1 MVMVPS
7 EDWNGLVEK
16 IDRLE
21 QMIADR
27 NSEDRA
33 NEWIESEEAR
43 RILNIS
49 PKTWQTYRDEGRIP
63 FSQHGRKIYVQR
75 RDIDQF
81 LNSGRRG
88 RRAHGC

>member
-21 QMIADR
+21 QLLSER
-27 NSEDRA
+27 NSEDRS

-49 PKTWQTYRDEGRIP
+49 PRTWQTYRDEGRIP
-63 FSQHGRKIYVQR
+63 FSQHGRKIYVR
-75 RDIDQF
+75 RGDIDNF
-81 LNSGRRG
+81 LTASRITRR
-88 RRAHGC
+88 H